1 MRTRI
6 VVIISAALAALILI
20 PVVAVVGLGA
30 YGSSLGGSTTS
41 VGTRGAELKLIP
53 AHGLPGST
61 VRIEGRNW
69 PARARISLSLSRP
82 SSAEGAAPLRMRLAK
97 LLASRNGTFRLD
109 TIIPAALVN
118 PDTHGFLITSQALDR
133 NDAPISNVSAGFEVE
148 PYPNS
153 VIVQVVD
160 VESGTPLADSA
171 LKISDSFN
179 RTVIN
184 GTTGTDGSAVFSGL
198 APGSLKVKVQRLGY
212 REAKGTLTVR
222 DEGESRHLVSLAPAP
237 IRRMYVPA
245 AMSVDGETARF
256 VGIDRWTGLIFE
268 HEVPIPPDRKLPL
281 ISENGRIYFG
291 HLLPVD
297 IDDLASATASEIGT
311 PPQFFSLGRAVRSA
325 NYDIEGYPSTISVR
339 YIGQTGRGDVIHS
352 YAVSGLVS
360 FVSRILIVEPRS
372 GELVFNKMISSA
384 EIPVFPAGQHLI
396 HLVHQFTG
404 KIRTLDLST
413 GEVERHTGRAP
424 APVIH
429 AIAPAP
435 GGSDAFLLTA
445 TGTLHEFSLEA
456 LSVGPVLSTNPGSTR
471 IVRDPDGK
479 LYLINPFR
487 AEIVVLD
494 ETGSRWVTS
503 LQLPGRSTWAWID
516 PEGPFMFAGGYSNG
530 RLAIH
535 LIERDTLTY
544 RHTYTFPNAVGS
556 DDNAPRR
563 LNPQNRP

>member
-6 VVIISAALAALILI
+6 VVAASAALAALILI

-53 AHGLPGST
+53 THGLPGST

-82 SSAEGAAPLRMRLAK
+82 SSAAGVAPLRMRLAK

-118 PDTHGFLITSQALDR
+118 PDTRGFLVTSEAIDR
-133 NDAPISNVSAGFEVE
+133 DDAPISNVSAGFEIE

-153 VIVQVVD
+153 VIVHVVD
-160 VESGTPLADSA
+160 AESGTPLADSA
-171 LKISDSFN
+171 LKISDSFD
-179 RTVIN
+179 RVV
-184 GTTGTDGSAVFSGL
+184 TDGATGPDGLAIFSGL
-198 APGSLKVKVQRLGY
+198 APGTLKIKVQRLGY

-222 DEGESRHLVSLAPAP
+222 DEGESPHLVSLDPAP

-245 AMSVDGETARF
+245 AMSVDGETAKF
-256 VGIDRWTGLIFE
+256 VGIDRWTGLTFE
-268 HEVPIPPDRKLPL
+268 HEVPIPPDRELPL

-297 IDDLASATASEIGT
+297 IDDSAADATSEIDV
-311 PPQFFSLGRAVRSA
+311 PRQFFSLGRALKSA

-339 YIGQTGRGDVIHS
+339 YIGQTDRGDVVHS
-352 YAVSGLVS
+352 HAVSGLVS
-360 FVSRILIVEPRS
+360 FVSRILVVEPQS
-372 GELVFNKMISSA
+372 DEVIFNRLISSA
-384 EIPVFPAGQHLI
+384 EIPVFPNGQHLMY
-396 HLVHQFTG
+396 LVHRFTG
-404 KIRTLDLST
+404 RIRTLDLST
-413 GEVERHTGRAP
+413 GEVTKHAERAP
-424 APVIH
+424 APVIQ
-429 AIAPAP
+429 AIPPVP
-435 GGSDAFLLTA
+435 GRDDTFLLTA
-445 TGTLHEFSLEA
+445 AGTLHEFSLDD

-479 LYLINPFR
+479 LYLVNPFR

-503 LQLPGRSTWAWID
+503 LQLPGRSSWAWID
-516 PEGPFMFAGGYSNG
+516 PEGPFMFAGDYRNG
-530 RLAIH
+530 TLIIH

-544 RHTYTFPNAVGS
+544 RDTYTFPNAVGS
-556 DDNAPRR
+556 EEAAPAA
-563 LNPQNRP
+563 

>member
-6 VVIISAALAALILI
+6 VVIASAALAALILI

-41 VGTRGAELKLIP
+41 VGVRGAELKLIP

-69 PARARISLSLSRP
+69 PAKARISLSLARP

-118 PDTHGFLITSQALDR
+118 PDTRGFLITSEALDR
-133 NDAPISNVSAGFEVE
+133 NDAPISDVSAGFKVE

-153 VIVQVVD
+153 VIVQIVD
-160 VESGTPLADSA
+160 AESGTPLADSA
-171 LKISDSFN
+171 LSISDSFD
-179 RTVIN
+179 RVVTN
-184 GTTGTDGSAVFSGL
+184 GLTGPDGSAVFSGL

-222 DEGESRHLVSLAPAP
+222 GEGESRHLVSLDAAP

-245 AMSVDGETARF
+245 AMSVEGGTAKF
-256 VGIDRWTGLIFE
+256 VGIDRWTGLTFE
-268 HEVPIPPDRKLPL
+268 HEVPIPPDRELPL

-297 IDDLASATASEIGT
+297 FDDRASEIGT
-311 PPQFFSLGRAVRSA
+311 PRQFFALGRAIKSA

-339 YIGQTGRGDVIHS
+339 YIGQTDRGHVVHS
-352 YAVSGLVS
+352 HAVSGLVS
-360 FVSRILIVEPRS
+360 FVSRLLIVTPNSDEIVLNR
-372 GELVFNKMISSA
+372 LISSA
-384 EIPVFPAGQHLI
+384 EIPVFPAGRDLV
-396 HLVHQFTG
+396 HLVHRFTG
-404 KIRTLDLST
+404 KIRTLNLST
-413 GEVERHTGRAP
+413 GEMEKHTERAP
-424 APVIH
+424 APVIQ

-435 GGSDAFLLTA
+435 GGDDTFVLTA
-445 TGTLHEFSLEA
+445 TGALHAFSLEDR
-456 LSVGPVLSTNPGSTR
+456 SVGPTLSSTPGTTR
-471 IVRDPDGK
+471 MIRDPEGK
-479 LYLINPFR
+479 LYLVNPFR

-494 ETGSRWVTS
+494 ETGSRWLTS
-503 LQLPGRSTWAWID
+503 LQLPSRSSWAWID
-516 PEGPFMFAGGYSNG
+516 PEGPFLFAGSYSNG
-530 RLAIH
+530 TLTVH
-535 LIERDTLTY
+535 LIEKDTLTY
-544 RHTYTFPNAVGS
+544 RETHTFPNAVRS
-556 DDNAPRR
+556 EEAAPSR
-563 LNPQNRP
+563 LNPENRP

>member
-6 VVIISAALAALILI
+6 VVAASAALAALILI

-82 SSAEGAAPLRMRLAK
+82 SSAAGVAPLRMRLAN

-118 PDTHGFLITSQALDR
+118 PDTRGFLVTSEAIDR
-133 NDAPISNVSAGFEVE
+133 DDAPISNVSAGFEIE

-153 VIVQVVD
+153 VIVHVVD
-160 VESGTPLADSA
+160 AESGTPLADSA
-171 LKISDSFN
+171 LKISDSFD
-179 RTVIN
+179 RVV
-184 GTTGTDGSAVFSGL
+184 TDGATGPDGLAIFSGL
-198 APGSLKVKVQRLGY
+198 APGTLKIKVQRLGY

-222 DEGESRHLVSLAPAP
+222 DEGESRHLVSLDPAP

-245 AMSVDGETARF
+245 AMSVDGETAKF
-256 VGIDRWTGLIFE
+256 VGIDRWTGLTFE
-268 HEVPIPPDRKLPL
+268 HEVPIPPDRELPL

-297 IDDLASATASEIGT
+297 IDDSAADATSEIDV
-311 PPQFFSLGRAVRSA
+311 PRQFFSLGRALKSA

-339 YIGQTGRGDVIHS
+339 YIGQTDRGDVVHS
-352 YAVSGLVS
+352 HAVSGLVS
-360 FVSRILIVEPRS
+360 FVSRILVVEPQS
-372 GELVFNKMISSA
+372 DEVIFNRLISSA
-384 EIPVFPAGQHLI
+384 EIPVFPNGQHLMY
-396 HLVHQFTG
+396 LVHRFTG
-404 KIRTLDLST
+404 RIRTLDLST
-413 GEVERHTGRAP
+413 GEVTKHAERAP
-424 APVIH
+424 APVIQ
-429 AIAPAP
+429 AIPPVP
-435 GGSDAFLLTA
+435 GQDDTFLLTA
-445 TGTLHEFSLEA
+445 AGTLHEFSLDD

-479 LYLINPFR
+479 LYLVNPFR

-494 ETGSRWVTS
+494 DTGSRWVTS
-503 LQLPGRSTWAWID
+503 LQLPSRSSWAWID
-516 PEGPFMFAGGYSNG
+516 PEGPFMFAGGYRNG
-530 RLAIH
+530 TLIIH

-544 RHTYTFPNAVGS
+544 RDTYTFPNAVGS
-556 DDNAPRR
+556 EEAAPAA
-563 LNPQNRP
+563 